1 MKNLILH
8 YAVRQYYWKNLNNNI
23 DKISSFM
30 NSKAFALYL
39 KDFRSELRT
48 RYAVNSLAMFIVVAI
63 SVILFSI
70 GNEKIPESLTGGLFW
85 VVIFFSAM
93 SGLARAFVAEEER
106 GTSLTLQLIAS
117 PSTVFT
123 GKLLF
128 NLILVFLMNIVIALL
143 YSALFEE
150 FVIRSFA
157 LFLLTFV
164 LSNIGLAVS
173 STIIA
178 AIISKAGSKG
188 TLYPVL
194 SFPIL
199 LPLILTSVEL
209 TSNCMLGTTFEESQV
224 LLAVILCYDVIM
236 LTASYMLFDFIWKD

>member
-1 MKNLILH
+1 MKA
-8 YAVRQYYWKNLNNNI
+8 Y
-23 DKISSFM
+23 
-30 NSKAFALYL
+30 ALYK
-39 KDFRSELRT
+39 KDINSELRT
-48 RYAVNSLAMFIVVAI
+48 RYAVNSLAMFIIVAI

-70 GNEKIPESLTGGLFW
+70 GNEQITQSLTAGLLW

-106 GTSLTLQLIAS
+106 GTSLTLHLIAS
-117 PSTVFT
+117 PSTIFS

-128 NLILVFLMNIVIALL
+128 NVILVFCMNIVIAVL
-143 YSALFEE
+143 YSALFEA
-150 FVIRSFA
+150 FIIKNFL
-157 LFLLTFV
+157 LFLASFILGN
-164 LSNIGLAVS
+164 LGLAIS

-178 AIISKAGSKG
+178 AIISKAGAKG

-199 LPLILTSVEL
+199 LPLILTSVQLTLLSNQGAGFADAKFEL
-209 TSNCMLGTTFEESQV
+209 
-224 LLAVILCYDVIM
+224 AILICYDVIM